1 MYYKIC
7 ETISSEQN
15 LFVIVYI
22 AGLNYCQH
30 LQTRSSLALSQ
41 GRWWHTMVVTDCSV
55 LVTGGLYSDTVHPTK
70 CLTVST
76 SPPPLVN
83 ICTYL
88 LLLFHYSTYICTYL
102 LFLLLDTKVMMNFF

>member
-15 LFVIVYI
+15 LFVIIYI

-83 ICTYL
+83 ICYKQINQEFDFHLRSKTLCELPPGL
-88 LLLFHYSTYICTYL
+88 LYELL
-102 LFLLLDTKVMMNFF
+102 